1 VTGFRAEVAAMAEYL
16 VRSPAY
22 PSLLATKARLLAA
35 PGQHRPLT
43 AYRAAELAAMS
54 HNFFDPHEPYAEL
67 RRAFV
72 YKEKPTHTPPHLA
85 RHRTNSPRWSEH
97 SRLAS

>member
-1 VTGFRAEVAAMAEYL
+1 MAEYL

-22 PSLLATKARLLAA
+22 PRLLATKARQLAA
-35 PGQHRPLT
+35 PERHRPLAT
-43 AYRAAELAAMS
+43 YREAELAVMS
-54 HNFFDPHEPYAEL
+54 RNFFDPAEPYAEL

-72 YKEKPTHTPPHLA
+72 FKEKPTHTPAPPGPPPDPVTTTERA
-85 RHRTNSPRWSEH
+85 

>member
-1 VTGFRAEVAAMAEYL
+1 MAEDL

-22 PSLLATKARLLAA
+22 PRLLATKARQLAA
-35 PGQHRPLT
+35 PERHRPLAT
-43 AYRAAELAAMS
+43 YRDAELAVMS
-54 HNFFDPHEPYAEL
+54 RNFFDPAEPYAEL

-85 RHRTNSPRWSEH
+85 RHRTDSPRQTELP
-97 SRLAS
+97 RLAS